1 MGDFMDGYK
10 PQNSGSFTGM
20 QQVTVSAIEA
30 VTAKSGRGGFKFTFY
45 KDDPAHP
52 MFKQIYQNKMFDK
65 FITSIVTD
73 LGCNP
78 MELQKACKQ
87 GRGSEWIVTQLA
99 GKSGMFD
106 CEYGEENQN
115 GKKYVEPFCKAE
127 IELMEYKAKKNA
139 EKPAYQAQTGY
150 TNNMPTGVTKTQSQA
165 GSYSDYPAEPSN
177 GFTEDIPF

>member
-1 MGDFMDGYK
+1 MGDFMDGYEPK
-10 PQNSGSFTGM
+10 ISGSFTGM
-20 QQVTVSAIEA
+20 QQVTVAEIEA

-78 MELQKACKQ
+78 MELQIACRR

-127 IELMEYKAKKNA
+127 IEFMDWIAKKNA
-139 EKPAYQAQTGY
+139 ENTAYTGY
-150 TNNMPTGVTKTQSQA
+150 QKQTPEYNPKEYQTSQD
-165 GSYSDYPAEPSN
+165 SEPA
-177 GFTEDIPF
+177 FTEDIPF